1 MKKYIETLAAG
12 LIAGAVIMQL
22 INMAV
27 ESLIDRQLHMG
38 GEFLLPVLIG
48 LVGYIGWN
56 SADAYFKA
64 VKHNEIYR
72 KGFDDGTKIHNYQ
85 IVIPLE
91 GSDERKE
98 SA

>member
-12 LIAGAVIMQL
+12 LIAGAAIMQL

-38 GEFLLPVLIG
+38 GEILLPVLIG

-64 VKHNEIYR
+64 VKHREIYQ
-72 KGFDDGTKIHNYQ
+72 KGFDEGAKIHTYS
-85 IVIPLE
+85 IVIPVEDSHE
-91 GSDERKE
+91 GKM
-98 SA
+98 

>member
-38 GEFLLPVLIG
+38 GEVLLPVLIG

-64 VKHNEIYR
+64 VRHNEIYR
-72 KGFDDGTKIHNYQ
+72 KGFNDGARIHNYQ

-91 GSDERKE
+91 GSNENE
-98 SA
+98 M